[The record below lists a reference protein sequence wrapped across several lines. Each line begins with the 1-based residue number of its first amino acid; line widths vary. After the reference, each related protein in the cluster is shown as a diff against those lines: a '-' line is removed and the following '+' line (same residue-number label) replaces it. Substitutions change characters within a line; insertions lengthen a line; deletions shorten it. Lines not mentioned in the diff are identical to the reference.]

1 MLTYLPRIRQF
12 AGNIETDMRNIP
24 LMQKKSA
31 PTVLVVDDEALIR
44 WSLTEML
51 GERGYEVTEAGNAR
65 TAVAAI
71 ESAEEPF
78 DVVLLDYRLPDSA
91 DLRLL
96 EKVRHL
102 APSSQ
107 VIMITAHNSP
117 ELAQGAAA
125 LGAYRVI
132 SKPFEV
138 ESLAA
143 LVNQART
150 RSARKL
156 TSRSSILNGQT
167 NDSRRR
173 RRAAHSLVAE
183 RSSHAGWVSCRRG
196 VRRQPRRSR
205 SIARE

>member
-1 MLTYLPRIRQF
+1 MLTYLPGIQPF
-12 AGNIETDMRNIP
+12 SPDPESELRNIP
-24 LMQKKSA
+24 LMEKKSA
-31 PTVLVVDDEALIR
+31 PSVLVVDDEALIR
-44 WSLTEML
+44 WSLAEML
-51 GERGYEVTEAGNAR
+51 GERGYTVIEAGDAR
-65 TAVAAI
+65 MALAAI

-96 EKVRHL
+96 EKVRLL
-102 APSSQ
+102 APTSQ

-143 LVNQART
+143 LVNQAR
-150 RSARKL
+150 
-156 TSRSSILNGQT
+156 
-167 NDSRRR
+167 
-173 RRAAHSLVAE
+173 
-183 RSSHAGWVSCRRG
+183 
-196 VRRQPRRSR
+196 
-205 SIARE
+205 REAI

>member
-1 MLTYLPRIRQF
+1 
-12 AGNIETDMRNIP
+12 MRNIT
-24 LMQKKSA
+24 LMTKKSA
-31 PTVLVVDDEALIR
+31 PSVLVVDDEALIR
-44 WSLTEML
+44 WSLAEML
-51 GERGYEVTEAGNAR
+51 GDRGYAVTEADNAR

-71 ESAEEPF
+71 EKAEEPF

-96 EKVRHL
+96 ETVRRL

-107 VIMITAHNSP
+107 VIMITAHSSP

-143 LVNQART
+143 LVHQARQD
-150 RSARKL
+150 A
-156 TSRSSILNGQT
+156 N
-167 NDSRRR
+167 
-173 RRAAHSLVAE
+173 
-183 RSSHAGWVSCRRG
+183 
-196 VRRQPRRSR
+196 
-205 SIARE
+205 

>member
-1 MLTYLPRIRQF
+1 
-12 AGNIETDMRNIP
+12 MRNISVMP
-24 LMQKKSA
+24 KESA

-44 WSLTEML
+44 WSLAEML
-51 GERGYEVTEAGNAR
+51 GERGYTVTEAGDAR
-65 TAVAAI
+65 MAVAAI
-71 ESAEEPF
+71 EGAEKPF

-96 EKVRHL
+96 EKVRRL
-102 APSSQ
+102 APTSQ

-143 LVNQART
+143 LVNQAR
-150 RSARKL
+150 
-156 TSRSSILNGQT
+156 NG
-167 NDSRRR
+167 
-173 RRAAHSLVAE
+173 RA
-183 RSSHAGWVSCRRG
+183 
-196 VRRQPRRSR
+196 
-205 SIARE
+205 

>member
-1 MLTYLPRIRQF
+1 MLTYPAASQS
-12 AGNIETDMRNIP
+12 DKRNIP
-24 LMQKKSA
+24 LMTKKSA
-31 PTVLVVDDEALIR
+31 PSVLVVDDEALIR
-44 WSLTEML
+44 WSLAEML
-51 GERGYEVTEAGNAR
+51 GERGYAVTEADNAR
-65 TAVAAI
+65 MAVAAI
-71 ESAEEPF
+71 EKAEEPF

-96 EKVRHL
+96 EKVRRL

-143 LVNQART
+143 LVNQARQD
-150 RSARKL
+150 A
-156 TSRSSILNGQT
+156 N
-167 NDSRRR
+167 
-173 RRAAHSLVAE
+173 
-183 RSSHAGWVSCRRG
+183 
-196 VRRQPRRSR
+196 
-205 SIARE
+205 